1 MLTVNQNIALLGLTL
16 CKRRNQISTMKI
28 LGFYGFA
35 TAGILL
41 AIVTQAQDV
50 IVPGNFAST
59 EGDSNNGYPFNISA
73 FSLTSQRYQQVYN
86 SSLFSSLPAGG
97 VEITG
102 MAFRIDV
109 GTGASFSSTLPDIQ
123 IDLSTT
129 ATSANT
135 LSSTFASNVGAN
147 DTVVVG
153 AGPLALSGTTGGTP
167 NPFNIIINFT
177 TPFIYDPSAGNLL
190 MDVHNFGGGGT
201 TQFDSTD
208 VGTGIARNFTEGSGV
223 GSPTADGVI
232 NSSGLITEFI
242 YQPVPEPGTLA
253 LAGLGGLTMLLGFRR
268 RKLDWPPGH
277 RATVPAR
284 QSS

>member
-1 MLTVNQNIALLGLTL
+1 
-16 CKRRNQISTMKI
+16 MKI

-41 AIVTQAQDV
+41 AITAQAQDV
-50 IVPGNFAST
+50 IVPGNFATT
-59 EGDSNNGYPFNISA
+59 EGDSNNGYPFNLSL

-102 MAFRIDV
+102 MAFRVDE
-109 GTGASFSSTLPDIQ
+109 GGSSFSSTLPDVQ

-129 ATSANT
+129 ATSAST

-153 AGPLALSGTTGGTP
+153 AGPLALSGTAGGAGTPP
-167 NPFNIIINFT
+167 NPFDVIINFS
-177 TPFIYDPSAGNLL
+177 TPFIYNPSSGNLL
-190 MDVHNFGGGGT
+190 LDVHNFGGGGT
-201 TQFDSTD
+201 TQFDATD
-208 VGTGIARNFTEGSGV
+208 AGVGLARAFTEPSGV
-223 GSPTADGVI
+223 SSPTADGVI
-232 NSSGLITEFI
+232 DSSGLITEFI

-268 RKLDWPPGH
+268 RK
-277 RATVPAR
+277 
-284 QSS
+284 